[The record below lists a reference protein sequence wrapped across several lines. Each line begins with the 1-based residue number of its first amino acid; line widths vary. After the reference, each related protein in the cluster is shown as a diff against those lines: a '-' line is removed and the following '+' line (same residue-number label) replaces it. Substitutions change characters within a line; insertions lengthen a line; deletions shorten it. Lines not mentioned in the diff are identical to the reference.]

1 MWKPES
7 DDLGTIR
14 RMLGLEIDRR
24 AVVDLYVNQG
34 MPPQLSSKSIGR
46 DAIFKVGARD
56 GPLL

>member
-1 MWKPES
+1 
-7 DDLGTIR
+7 
-14 RMLGLEIDRR
+14 MLGLEIDRR